1 MTKKVFFKKDSVSII
16 FNEDSENIYFST
28 FDYEFRLITSF
39 KNPNLYRRG
48 FDNKVLLGNV
58 FSNEAVFLE
67 ENESNKVLNEIYKD
81 AIKVFSSKNFHI
93 EMKAQSDEIIE
104 YFIEK
109 SKNTTFEKVVLDS
122 ENFRKLYKPIS
133 ILPPDQ
139 YLAFY
144 IPITEGCS
152 YNKCSF
158 CNLYKDR
165 PFRIKKPEEVSN
177 FLDNI
182 TNYFGKS
189 LLTRKGIFLGEGNV
203 FVEKTS
209 DIIIAVRIIKN
220 KLKQN
225 EYITFEPENS
235 FSGFMDTFH
244 TKKELDELIQ
254 LRNEG
259 INKIFIGL
267 ESGSE
272 KILDKLLQKPLNTSN
287 LITTVNNIK
296 KAGINVGITV
306 LVGVGGKELEKEH
319 INDTIQTLFKL
330 KLDGND
336 IIYLSPI
343 VEYPNLTYSIL
354 MNELGLTRLTS
365 DEIKEQTRI
374 FKEFLS
380 SRFPKT
386 KISIYRVDKFV
397 Y

>member
-16 FNEDSENIYFST
+16 FNENSENIYFSV

-48 FDNKVLLGNV
+48 FDNRVILGNI
-58 FSNEAVFLE
+58 FSNEAIFLQE
-67 ENESNKVLNEIYKD
+67 KEANKVLSKIYED
-81 AIKVFSSKNFHI
+81 SIEVFSSKNFQV
-93 EMKAQSDEIIE
+93 EMKAQTDEIID

-109 SKNTTFEKVVLDS
+109 AQNTTFENVISDS
-122 ENFRKLYKPIS
+122 QNFKKLYKPVS
-133 ILPPDQ
+133 IVPPDQ
-139 YLAFY
+139 YLALY

-165 PFRIKKPEEVSN
+165 TFRIKKPEEINN
-177 FLDNI
+177 FLDDI
-182 TNYFGKS
+182 TSYFGKS

-203 FVEKTS
+203 FVEKTN
-209 DIIIAVRIIKN
+209 DIISAVRIIKN
-220 KLKQN
+220 KLSQN
-225 EYITFEPENS
+225 DYITFELGNS

-254 LRNEG
+254 LKNEG

-267 ESGSE
+267 ESGNE
-272 KILDKLLQKPLNTSN
+272 EILDKLLQKPLNTSN

-306 LVGVGGKELEKEH
+306 LVGVGGRELEKKH
-319 INDTIQTLFKL
+319 IEDTIQTLL
-330 KLDGND
+330 ELRLNEND

-343 VEYPNLTYSIL
+343 VEYPNLPYSTLISKF
-354 MNELGLTRLTS
+354 GLTRLNNE
-365 DEIKEQTRI
+365 EINEQIRT
-374 FKEFLS
+374 FKESLS
-380 SRFPKT
+380 PRFPKT